1 MKTVLIK
8 YNPYR
13 LKTDVSINGKP
24 VKKNSRLNITN
35 QRIQEWIDNLPE
47 ILLEECSTRDF
58 ELVFHGTYLDFEDIV
73 AVSVEAKKRNI
84 NIKPIHKPAKEVKDK
99 ELALDE
105 IFKEI
110 QDGPFEVLKQE
121 DVINAFNL
129 AKSKEFEVNVVA
141 TMSAGK
147 STLINALLGKKL
159 MPATQEACTATIT
172 KIHDN
177 DKDNYVAEAFDQ
189 NGEKVITF
197 SNLTYNL
204 MEELNSLPNVS
215 KIDISG
221 NIPFV
226 TSEESSLVLI
236 DTPGPNNARDKDH
249 KVKTYNMLSESS
261 KTLVLY
267 ILNAQQLAVED
278 DDNLLSHV
286 ADSMKIGGRQSRDRF
301 IFVINK
307 MDEYWRDEDSVESA
321 IQKVKDYLSDKG
333 IENPN
338 IYPLS
343 AITALYIRDSLMS
356 IKSMESDDDD
366 DSEIEEAK
374 MLVRRCIKKEKFHF
388 EDYTPLT
395 TRAKDTIKSQLQTYV
410 ENNSLKEQALIHSGI
425 ITLEEIIKSY
435 VLKYS
440 KTAKIKNIVDT
451 FEKKLES
458 ERILEEAKK
467 HLSMCTENKQE
478 LRNKINLIESKLD
491 DGENVKHFRRK
502 INDINYDK
510 QIKDSANKIMSEVE
524 AKITMYLKQ
533 STKDEMSI
541 EEAKEVHRKLLNKAN
556 TIRAKMKS
564 DIEIMVNKT
573 VKKNASKLLNEYKFK
588 LINLVDELD
597 ISDEF
602 RIDPFKLMEGNINGL
617 EDIEYLLDGTTNV
630 KLVKKVIGEYKDYD
644 EIFGLRRWL
653 NEKLG
658 TDFDVDFEII
668 KVYADVEE
676 EYVDGKELS
685 NRFILPIQ
693 EDLYRDKEEVINY
706 AKKDVKA
713 IKELFIEEFD
723 KLDKLLKEKLDEL
736 KKCTLDEKIA
746 SEKLKESK
754 NRLEWI
760 EKLDKKLNNILDI

>member
-1 MKTVLIK
+1 MKTVFIK

-110 QDGPFEVLKQE
+110 QDGPFEALKQE

-177 DKDNYVAEAFDQ
+177 DKDNYTAEAFDQ
-189 NGEKVITF
+189 NGEKVITY

-307 MDEYWRDEDSVESA
+307 MDEYWKDEDSVESA

-338 IYPLS
+338 VYPLS

-356 IKSMESDDDD
+356 IKSIESDDDG

-374 MLVRRCIKKEKFHF
+374 MLVRRCIKKEKLHF

-395 TRAKDTIKSQLQTYV
+395 IRAKDTIKGQLQTYV

-458 ERILEEAKK
+458 ERLLEEAKK

-478 LRNKINLIESKLD
+478 IRNKINLIESKLD
-491 DGENVKHFRRK
+491 DGENVKDFRRK
-502 INDINYDK
+502 IN
-510 QIKDSANKIMSEVE
+510 
-524 AKITMYLKQ
+524 LKLQ
-533 STKDEMSI
+533 YEI
-541 EEAKEVHRKLLNKAN
+541 EH
-556 TIRAKMKS
+556 S
-564 DIEIMVNKT
+564 VN
-573 VKKNASKLLNEYKFK
+573 
-588 LINLVDELD
+588 
-597 ISDEF
+597 
-602 RIDPFKLMEGNINGL
+602 P
-617 EDIEYLLDGTTNV
+617 
-630 KLVKKVIGEYKDYD
+630 
-644 EIFGLRRWL
+644 
-653 NEKLG
+653 
-658 TDFDVDFEII
+658 
-668 KVYADVEE
+668 
-676 EYVDGKELS
+676 
-685 NRFILPIQ
+685 
-693 EDLYRDKEEVINY
+693 
-706 AKKDVKA
+706 
-713 IKELFIEEFD
+713 
-723 KLDKLLKEKLDEL
+723 
-736 KKCTLDEKIA
+736 
-746 SEKLKESK
+746 
-754 NRLEWI
+754 
-760 EKLDKKLNNILDI
+760 

>member
-1 MKTVLIK
+1 MKTVFIK

-110 QDGPFEVLKQE
+110 QDGPFEALKQE

-177 DKDNYVAEAFDQ
+177 DKDNYTAEAFDQ
-189 NGEKVITF
+189 NGEKVITY

-307 MDEYWRDEDSVESA
+307 MDEYWKDEDSVESA

-338 IYPLS
+338 VYQRLQ
-343 AITALYIRDSLMS
+343 LYI
-356 IKSMESDDDD
+356 
-366 DSEIEEAK
+366 
-374 MLVRRCIKKEKFHF
+374 
-388 EDYTPLT
+388 
-395 TRAKDTIKSQLQTYV
+395 
-410 ENNSLKEQALIHSGI
+410 
-425 ITLEEIIKSY
+425 
-435 VLKYS
+435 
-440 KTAKIKNIVDT
+440 
-451 FEKKLES
+451 
-458 ERILEEAKK
+458 
-467 HLSMCTENKQE
+467 
-478 LRNKINLIESKLD
+478 
-491 DGENVKHFRRK
+491 
-502 INDINYDK
+502 
-510 QIKDSANKIMSEVE
+510 
-524 AKITMYLKQ
+524 
-533 STKDEMSI
+533 
-541 EEAKEVHRKLLNKAN
+541 
-556 TIRAKMKS
+556 
-564 DIEIMVNKT
+564 
-573 VKKNASKLLNEYKFK
+573 
-588 LINLVDELD
+588 
-597 ISDEF
+597 
-602 RIDPFKLMEGNINGL
+602 
-617 EDIEYLLDGTTNV
+617 
-630 KLVKKVIGEYKDYD
+630 
-644 EIFGLRRWL
+644 
-653 NEKLG
+653 
-658 TDFDVDFEII
+658 
-668 KVYADVEE
+668 
-676 EYVDGKELS
+676 
-685 NRFILPIQ
+685 
-693 EDLYRDKEEVINY
+693 
-706 AKKDVKA
+706 
-713 IKELFIEEFD
+713 
-723 KLDKLLKEKLDEL
+723 
-736 KKCTLDEKIA
+736 
-746 SEKLKESK
+746 
-754 NRLEWI
+754 
-760 EKLDKKLNNILDI
+760 

>member
-110 QDGPFEVLKQE
+110 QDGPFEALKQE

-177 DKDNYVAEAFDQ
+177 DKDNYAAEAFDQ

-197 SNLTYNL
+197 SNLTYDL

-356 IKSMESDDDD
+356 IKSMESDDHD

-374 MLVRRCIKKEKFHF
+374 MLVRRCIKKEKLHF

-410 ENNSLKEQALIHSGI
+410 ENDSLKEQALIHSGI

-458 ERILEEAKK
+458 ERILEEEKT

-478 LRNKINLIESKLD
+478 IRNKINLIESKLD
-491 DGENVKHFRRK
+491 DGESVKDFRRK

-630 KLVKKVIGEYKDYD
+630 KLVKKVIGEYKEYD

-676 EYVDGKELS
+676 EYVDGQELS

-693 EDLYRDKEEVINY
+693 EDLYRDKEEVIKY

>member
-1 MKTVLIK
+1 MKTVFIK

-13 LKTDVSINGKP
+13 LKTDISVNGKP
-24 VKKNSRLNITN
+24 VKKNSKLNIIN
-35 QRIQEWIDNLPE
+35 QRLQEWIDTLPE

-73 AVSVEAKKRNI
+73 AVSNEAKKKNI

-99 ELALDE
+99 ELALNE

-110 QDGPFEVLKQE
+110 QDGPFEALKQE
-121 DVINAFNL
+121 DVISAFNL

-177 DKDNYVAEAFDQ
+177 DKENFAAKAFDQ
-189 NGEKVITF
+189 NGKVVNTY
-197 SNLTYNL
+197 SNVTYDL
-204 MEELNSLPNVS
+204 MEKLNSSANVS

-236 DTPGPNNARDKDH
+236 DTPGPNNARDKEH

-307 MDEYWRDEDSVESA
+307 MDEYWKDEDSVESA

-343 AITALYIRDSLMS
+343 AITALYIRDSLS
-356 IKSMESDDDD
+356 GIKSMESDDDGD
-366 DSEIEEAK
+366 PEIEDAK
-374 MLVRRCIKKEKFHF
+374 MLVRRCIKNEKLHF
-388 EDYTPLT
+388 EDYAPLT
-395 TRAKDTIKSQLQTYV
+395 VRAKDQIKSQLESYV
-410 ENNSLKEQALIHSGI
+410 ETNSLKEQALIHSGI
-425 ITLEEIIKSY
+425 ITLEETIKSY

-451 FEKKLES
+451 FDKKLES
-458 ERILEEAKK
+458 ERMFEEAKK
-467 HLSMCTENKQE
+467 TLSMCTENKKE
-478 LRNKINLIESKLD
+478 ITNKINLIESKLD
-491 DGENVKHFRRK
+491 DGNNVNDFRKK
-502 INDINYDK
+502 INEINYDK
-510 QIKDSANKIMSEVE
+510 QIEDSVNKIVSEVE

-533 STKDEMSI
+533 STKDEMSM
-541 EEAKEVHRKLLNKAN
+541 EEAKDVHRKLLNKAN
-556 TIRAKMKS
+556 DIRAKMKS
-564 DIEIMVNKT
+564 DIELMVNKT
-573 VKKNASKLLNEYKFK
+573 VKENAVNLLYEYKLK

-597 ISDEF
+597 VLDEF

-617 EDIEYLLDGTTNV
+617 EDIDYLLEGTTDV
-630 KLVKKVIGEYKDYD
+630 KLVNKVIGEYKNYD
-644 EIFGLRRWL
+644 EIFGFRRWL
-653 NEKLG
+653 NKKMG
-658 TDFDVDFEII
+658 TDFKVNFEIVKVHADI
-668 KVYADVEE
+668 KE

-685 NRFILPIQ
+685 NRFIVPIQ
-693 EDLYRDKEEVINY
+693 EDLYKDKNEVVKY

-713 IKELFIEEFD
+713 VKELFIKEFD
-723 KLDKLLKEKLDEL
+723 KLDSLLKEKLDEL
-736 KKCTLDEKIA
+736 KKCTLDEQLA
-746 SEKLKESK
+746 SEKLKEAK
-754 NRLEWI
+754 NRLEWL

>member
-110 QDGPFEVLKQE
+110 QDGPFEALKQE

-177 DKDNYVAEAFDQ
+177 DKDNYAAEAFDQ

-197 SNLTYNL
+197 SNLTYDL

-249 KVKTYNMLSESS
+249 KFKTYNMLSESS

-338 IYPLS
+338 VYPLS

-366 DSEIEEAK
+366 SEIEEAK
-374 MLVRRCIKKEKFHF
+374 MLVRRCIKKEKLHF
-388 EDYTPLT
+388 ENYTPLT

-478 LRNKINLIESKLD
+478 IRNKINLIESKLD
-491 DGENVKHFRRK
+491 DGENVKDFRRK

-556 TIRAKMKS
+556 SIRAKMKS

-602 RIDPFKLMEGNINGL
+602 RIDPFKLIEGNINGL

-693 EDLYRDKEEVINY
+693 EDLYRDKEEVIKY

>member
-110 QDGPFEVLKQE
+110 QDGPFEALKQE

-177 DKDNYVAEAFDQ
+177 DKDNYAAEAFDQ

-197 SNLTYNL
+197 SNLTYDL

-249 KVKTYNMLSESS
+249 KFKTYNMLSESS

-307 MDEYWRDEDSVESA
+307 MDEYWRDEDTVESA

-338 IYPLS
+338 VYPLS

-374 MLVRRCIKKEKFHF
+374 MLVRRCIKKEKLHF
-388 EDYTPLT
+388 ENYTPLT
-395 TRAKDTIKSQLQTYV
+395 TRAKDTIKSQLETYV

-478 LRNKINLIESKLD
+478 IRNKINLIESKLD
-491 DGENVKHFRRK
+491 DGENVKDFRRK

-556 TIRAKMKS
+556 SIRAKMKS

-602 RIDPFKLMEGNINGL
+602 RIDPFKLIEGNINGL

-693 EDLYRDKEEVINY
+693 EDLYRDKEEVIKY

>member
-1 MKTVLIK
+1 M
-8 YNPYR
+8 
-13 LKTDVSINGKP
+13 
-24 VKKNSRLNITN
+24 
-35 QRIQEWIDNLPE
+35 
-47 ILLEECSTRDF
+47 EECSTRDF

-110 QDGPFEVLKQE
+110 QDGPFEALKQE

-177 DKDNYVAEAFDQ
+177 DKDNYAAEAFDQ

-197 SNLTYNL
+197 SNLTYDL

-249 KVKTYNMLSESS
+249 KFKTYNMLSESS

-338 IYPLS
+338 VYPLS

-374 MLVRRCIKKEKFHF
+374 MLVRRCIKKEKLHF
-388 EDYTPLT
+388 ENYTPLT
-395 TRAKDTIKSQLQTYV
+395 TRAKDTIKSQLETYV

-478 LRNKINLIESKLD
+478 IRNKINLIESKLD
-491 DGENVKHFRRK
+491 DGENVKDFRRK

-556 TIRAKMKS
+556 SIRAKMKS

-602 RIDPFKLMEGNINGL
+602 RIDPFKLIEGNINGL

-693 EDLYRDKEEVINY
+693 EDLYRDKEEVIKY